1 MPDESYDTTKYLF
14 TARYDTLD
22 LPCLYQSSLCTYS
35 EFAKEYKPMYPEI
48 NYNIPKEVQEKLQ
61 DTDKISN
68 QCLTLFIGP
77 PTLMIEALWICSENL
92 AAIIEMK
99 EKVSAIIRRNNESGY
114 EFVADY
120 IQGGSKA
127 TPGIV
132 NVGKE
137 TINFTDMQNKLLLT
151 EKLINLELYA
161 MTLYLKEDID
171 WKGDAKKKPDPARC
185 LKVMR
190 TKEVPNKN
198 PDIFCIQFV
207 RSDVTLKMKFTP
219 FQARLAAEFY
229 SNKINIRMQNIATKE
244 ALDQLKKLSPKKLEI
259 DAKMLFPLKI
269 LVRQI
274 YFRVRR
280 HYINEVRI
288 GQLKKMEFATKLECL
303 KKKVVIKVCED
314 IEICNKALNYC
325 IDKGYLSLRG
335 KRERFTW
342 DLMNPYHKLMGKT
355 NIRINLPKENSK
367 GKKILNIVTK
377 LKKSFNYYAE
387 KTLETGPGSIPNFF
401 TVKKAYNT
409 LEGMRDKNKTYKNV
423 NQLMNFCKPDVKSG
437 MRSIKRK
444 ISFLA
449 YAGDN
454 DIFFEYLGF
463 IRDFQFNKG

>member
-1 MPDESYDTTKYLF
+1 
-14 TARYDTLD
+14 
-22 LPCLYQSSLCTYS
+22 
-35 EFAKEYKPMYPEI
+35 MYPEI
-48 NYNIPKEVQEKLQ
+48 NYSIPKEVQEKLQ
-61 DTDKISN
+61 DTEKISS

-77 PTLMIEALWICSENL
+77 PTEMRIALWICSEDL
-92 AAIIEMK
+92 ASLIEMK
-99 EKVSAIIRRNNESGY
+99 EKISGIIRRNNANGY

-120 IQGGSKA
+120 VQGGSKT

-151 EKLINLELYA
+151 EKLKNLELYA
-161 MTLYLKEDID
+161 STLYLKEDID

-190 TKEVPNKN
+190 TKEVANKN
-198 PDIFCIQFV
+198 PDIFCIYFV
-207 RSDVTLKMKFTP
+207 RSDVTLKMRFTP

-229 SNKINIRMQNIATKE
+229 TNKINIRMQNVATEETKN
-244 ALDQLKKLSPKKLEI
+244 KLREINPKKLEI
-259 DAKMLFPLKI
+259 DAKILFPLKI

-288 GQLKKMEFATKLECL
+288 GQMKKMEFASKLECL
-303 KKKVVIKVCED
+303 KKKVVIKVCDD
-314 IEICNKALNYC
+314 IEICKKALFYC
-325 IDKGYLSLRG
+325 IDKGHLSLRG

-342 DLMNPYHKLMGKT
+342 DLMNPYHKLMGKM
-355 NIRINLPKENSK
+355 NIRINLPKEDSK

-387 KTLETGPGSIPNFF
+387 KTLETSAGQIPNFF
-401 TVKKAYNT
+401 TVRKAFNT
-409 LEGMRDKNKTYKNV
+409 MDIMRDKNKTYKNV
-423 NQLMNFCKPDVKSG
+423 GQLANFCKPDVKSG
-437 MRSIKRK
+437 MRNIKRK
-444 ISFLA
+444 ISFLS

-463 IRDFQFNKG
+463 IRDFQFTKG